1 MSTKTYRIEGMT
13 CASCVRRVE
22 KALASVP
29 GVSNIAVNLA
39 TEEASLE
46 GEGVPVEIL
55 AEALESRGYRLV
67 MEAEQASPELNHALV
82 RVIVAWV
89 LTLPLMVGMI
99 PGLPLHLP
107 WLFQA
112 ILSALVAFGA
122 GYPFFLHAGRQALH
136 AETSMDT
143 LIALGAL
150 VSWAFGLF
158 EGMRGAMHPPFEVAA
173 ALVAFLLVGKYL
185 EAKAKHRATDAL
197 EALLKLA
204 PSMAFRLS
212 VDGGEE
218 EVPSSLL
225 VPGDRVRVKP
235 GGAIPVD
242 GEVVSGSA
250 DVEEALLTGEPL
262 PVMKGA
268 GDVVIAGAVVHGG
281 ALEIRVASV
290 GRQTWL
296 AKLARQ
302 VADAQG
308 SRAPVQDL
316 ADRISAVFVPVI
328 LVLAALTLT
337 AWWIHTGDLSLAW
350 RPAVTLLVI
359 ACPCALGLATPVSMA
374 ASLGTAARHGLLVRD
389 ASAMERLARITDL
402 AFDKTG
408 TLTEGKPSLHEVREL
423 AGFDRAQL
431 LRLAAALE
439 RGSEHPIAK
448 GILEAAKGLE
458 WPEAEGF
465 RSHPGGGVTGLI
477 EGRAFSLGSS
487 AILGLAF
494 PEIPPHAMAVGL
506 AEGDRLLG
514 LFILADTLR
523 PETKAT
529 VAALRALGLELHLF
543 SGDRPEAVQV
553 IADELGIHEAL
564 GGCSPKTKQDRIR
577 ELQARGSVVAF
588 IGDGVND
595 APALAQAD
603 AGISLPGLE
612 ATQAAAPMN
621 LLRGG
626 LSPLLMALRLARRT
640 RTVVRQNL
648 GWAFGYNL
656 VLVPLAALNLLD
668 AFGGPILAG
677 AAMGMSSLTVVL
689 NALRLKRVREG

>member
-1 MSTKTYRIEGMT
+1 MSKKTYRVEGMT

-22 KALASVP
+22 KALAAVP
-29 GVSNIAVNLA
+29 GVSAVAVNLA

-46 GEGVPVEIL
+46 IEDVRPELI
-55 AEALESRGYRLV
+55 AEALEARGYRLV
-67 MEAEQASPELNHALV
+67 VEAQQGKPSADLDHALL
-82 RVIVAWV
+82 RVIAAWI
-89 LTLPLMVGMI
+89 LTLPLMAGMLF
-99 PGLPLHLP
+99 GLHLP
-107 WLFQA
+107 WQLQA
-112 ILSALVAFGA
+112 LLSALAAFGA
-122 GYPFFLHAGRQALH
+122 GYPFFVHAFRQALH
-136 AETSMDT
+136 LETSMDT
-143 LIALGAL
+143 LIALGAS
-150 VSWAFGLF
+150 VSWGFGLY
-158 EGMRGAMHPPFEVAA
+158 EGLRGSMHPPFETAA

-204 PSMAFRLS
+204 PSKAFRIGA
-212 VDGGEE
+212 DGVEE
-218 EVPSSLL
+218 ELPTAML

-235 GGAIPVD
+235 GGAVPVD
-242 GEVVSGSA
+242 GVVVSGQA
-250 DVEEALLTGEPL
+250 DVEEALLTGEPM
-262 PVMKGA
+262 PVSKQT
-268 GDVVIAGAVVHGG
+268 GDAVIAGAVIHGG

-308 SRAPVQDL
+308 SRAPVQEL
-316 ADRISAVFVPVI
+316 ADRISAVFVPSI
-328 LVLAALTLT
+328 LVLAGVTL
-337 AWWIHTGDLSLAW
+337 AGWWIHTGLLSLAW

-359 ACPCALGLATPVSMA
+359 ACPCALGLATPVAMA

-389 ASAMERLARITDL
+389 ASAMERLSRITDL

-408 TLTEGKPSLHEVREL
+408 TLTEGKPALHEVREL
-423 AGFDRAQL
+423 AGLDRMQL
-431 LRLAAALE
+431 LRWAAGLE

-448 GILEAAKGLE
+448 GILDAAKGLD
-458 WPEAEGF
+458 WPIAVSF
-465 RSHPGGGVTGLI
+465 RSHAGGGVTGLI
-477 EGRAFSLGSS
+477 EGRNLRLGSS
-487 AILGLAF
+487 TFLGLAF
-494 PEIPPHAMAVGL
+494 PELPAHATAVGL

-523 PETKAT
+523 PETRET
-529 VAALRALGLELHLF
+529 VAALRALGLKLHLF
-543 SGDRPEAVQV
+543 SGDRSEAVQV
-553 IADELGIHEAL
+553 IAKELGIQEAL
-564 GGCSPKTKQDRIR
+564 GGCAPETKQARIR
-577 ELQARGSVVAF
+577 ELQARGAVVAF

-612 ATQAAAPMN
+612 AAQAAAPMN

-626 LSPLLMALRLARRT
+626 LSPLLMALHLARRT
-640 RTVVRQNL
+640 RSVVHQNL

-656 VLVPLAALNLLD
+656 VLIPLAAFNLLD

-689 NALRLKRVREG
+689 NALRLKRVRV

>member
-1 MSTKTYRIEGMT
+1 MARKTYRIEGMT

-22 KALASVP
+22 KALATVP
-29 GVSNIAVNLA
+29 GVSEVAVNLA
-39 TEEASLE
+39 TEEASLV
-46 GEGVPVEIL
+46 GDTVPVEVL
-55 AEALESRGYRLV
+55 AEALESRGYHLV
-67 MEAEQASPELNHALV
+67 VEAEQASPELNYALA
-82 RVIVAWV
+82 RVVVAWV
-89 LTLPLMVGMI
+89 LTLPLMAGMI
-99 PGLPLHLP
+99 PGLHLHLP
-107 WLFQA
+107 WQVQA
-112 ILSALVAFGA
+112 LLSALAAFGA
-122 GYPFFLHAGRQALH
+122 GYPFFLHAGRQAMH

-143 LIALGAL
+143 LIALGAS
-150 VSWAFGLF
+150 VSWAFGLY
-158 EGMRGAMHPPFEVAA
+158 EGIRGSMHPPFETAA

-204 PSMAFRLS
+204 PAMAFRIAA
-212 VDGGEE
+212 DGSEE
-218 EVPSSLL
+218 AVPSSLL

-242 GEVVSGSA
+242 GVVVSGGA

-262 PVMKGA
+262 PVPKHT
-268 GDVVIAGAVVHGG
+268 GDEVIAGAVVHGG

-316 ADRISAVFVPVI
+316 ADRISAVFVPSI
-328 LVLAALTLT
+328 LLLAGVTLV
-337 AWWIHTGDLSLAW
+337 AWWITKGDLSQAW

-359 ACPCALGLATPVSMA
+359 ACPCALGLATPVAMA

-389 ASAMERLARITDL
+389 ASAMERLSRVTAL

-408 TLTEGKPSLHEVREL
+408 TLTEGKPSLHEVRAL
-423 AGFDRAQL
+423 AGSDRAQL

-448 GILEAAKGLE
+448 GILEAAKGLV
-458 WPEAEGF
+458 WPKAEDF
-465 RSHPGGGVTGLI
+465 RAHPGGGVTGQV
-477 EGRAFSLGSS
+477 EGRNLRLGSS
-487 AILGLAF
+487 AFLGQAF
-494 PEIPPHAMAVGL
+494 QGIPPHATAVGL
-506 AEGDRLLG
+506 AEGDQLLG
-514 LFILADTLR
+514 VFILADTLR
-523 PETKAT
+523 PETKGT
-529 VAALRALGLELHLF
+529 LTALRALGLELHLF

-553 IADELGIHEAL
+553 IARELGIPEAL
-564 GGCSPKTKQDRIR
+564 GGCTPETKQTRIR
-577 ELQARGSVVAF
+577 ELQARGAVVAF

-612 ATQAAAPMN
+612 AAQAAAPMN

-626 LSPLLMALRLARRT
+626 LSPLLMALSLARRT
-640 RTVVRQNL
+640 RIVVRQNL

-656 VLVPLAALNLLD
+656 VLIPLAAFNLLD

-689 NALRLKRVREG
+689 NALRLKRV